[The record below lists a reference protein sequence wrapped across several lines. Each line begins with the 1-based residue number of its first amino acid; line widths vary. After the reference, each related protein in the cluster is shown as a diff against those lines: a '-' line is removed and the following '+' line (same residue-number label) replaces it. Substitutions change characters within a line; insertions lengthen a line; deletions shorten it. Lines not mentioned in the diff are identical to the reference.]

1 MWKAILVVSLVVI
14 LVTSVSIYSVPL
26 LMAHGSS
33 AAFNMGVLLC
43 IITLAVWFGAYKLL
57 FNK

>member
-1 MWKAILVVSLVVI
+1 MWKAVLVVSFVVI

-33 AAFNMGVLLC
+33 AAFNMGVCLC
-43 IITLAVWFGAYKLL
+43 IITVAVWFGAYKLL